1 MQNRYYVTTPIYYV
15 NDIPHIGHTYTTLAA
30 DILARFH
37 RDIKDEKTLFLTG
50 TDEHG
55 AKIAEAAR
63 ENGKTP
69 KEYCDEIAPR
79 FRNAWEK
86 LNISFDYF
94 IRTTNPKHEEI
105 VKDFIQ
111 KVKDNGYI
119 EKRLYEGLY
128 CVGCE
133 KFLTESDL
141 VEGKCPL
148 HPNKTPIKQSEE
160 NYFFNLSSFK
170 NILLRLIKN
179 NEFKISPEQRRNEIL
194 GKLELG
200 LDDISIS
207 RVQVEWGIPIPWDE
221 KQTIYVWFDA
231 LINYYSAPIIIN
243 TPEFWPANLH
253 IVGKDILWFHTV
265 IWPAMLI
272 AKEFKK
278 EKLHKIN
285 DTEVKKYIPA
295 QVFAHGYFTSGGKK
309 MSKSLGNVISP
320 WEMIK
325 KFDVDA
331 TRYLLFIDIPFGA
344 DGDITWERLIQ
355 NYNTYLANGLGNT
368 VQRLAKVCE
377 NKGVTLPQLGNGEK
391 IDRQEK
397 YEEMLENLNFHEY
410 LAWTNETINNI
421 NAWIN
426 SSKPWEWE
434 KEKLEIVMSTKIIEL
449 REVATLLK
457 PFMPTKAEEILKVFS
472 GKVTAPKQPLF
483 PRIV

>member
-37 RDIKDEKTLFLTG
+37 RDIKGTKTLFLTG

-55 AKIAEAAR
+55 AKIAEAAK
-63 ENGKTP
+63 EHGKTP

-79 FRNAWEK
+79 FQNAWEK

-128 CVGCE
+128 CIGCE

-160 NYFFNLSSFK
+160 NYFFNLSSFQ

-207 RVQVEWGIPIPWDE
+207 RAQVEWGIPIPWDE
-221 KQTIYVWFDA
+221 KQTIYEWFDA
-231 LINYYSAPIIIN
+231 
-243 TPEFWPANLH
+243 
-253 IVGKDILWFHTV
+253 
-265 IWPAMLI
+265 
-272 AKEFKK
+272 
-278 EKLHKIN
+278 
-285 DTEVKKYIPA
+285 
-295 QVFAHGYFTSGGKK
+295 
-309 MSKSLGNVISP
+309 
-320 WEMIK
+320 
-325 KFDVDA
+325 
-331 TRYLLFIDIPFGA
+331 
-344 DGDITWERLIQ
+344 
-355 NYNTYLANGLGNT
+355 
-368 VQRLAKVCE
+368 
-377 NKGVTLPQLGNGEK
+377 
-391 IDRQEK
+391 
-397 YEEMLENLNFHEY
+397 
-410 LAWTNETINNI
+410 
-421 NAWIN
+421 
-426 SSKPWEWE
+426 
-434 KEKLEIVMSTKIIEL
+434 
-449 REVATLLK
+449 
-457 PFMPTKAEEILKVFS
+457 
-472 GKVTAPKQPLF
+472 
-483 PRIV
+483 